1 MQSPPALIS
10 LILEHDLGRKVCSFS
25 GSCASHS
32 HPAHPIGASRMTKAF
47 RFHATG
53 GAEVLRLEDIVL
65 REPGPGEVRMRNTA
79 VAVNF
84 RDILVRRGAHRVAAL
99 PSGLGLESAGV
110 IDAVG
115 HGVTDLAVGDRVAC
129 VAGPDSAYAEHR
141 IVPAARVVQLPA
153 AIDERT
159 AAAMMI
165 RGMTARYLLHETYRV
180 KAGDTILVHA
190 AAGGVG
196 LILCQWAR
204 HLGATVIGTVGSADK
219 AAVARQHGCDHPIV
233 LGAGVD
239 FAAQVRALTGGQG
252 VPVVYDSI
260 GRATLEGS
268 LNCLARRGVLATFG
282 EASGDPEPI
291 APRRLGTLGSVYV
304 THPSLGDYTVTRAE
318 LLATANHLFDMV
330 ANGRIRIEITRA
342 YAFADAARA
351 HADMEAR
358 RTTGSIVLVL

>member
-53 GAEVLRLEDIVL
+53 GAEVLRLEDNVL

-115 HGVTDLAVGDRVAC
+115 HGVAC

-141 IVPAARVVQLPA
+141 IVPAARVVRLPA

-165 RGMTARYLLHETYRV
+165 RGMTARYLLHETYLV

-196 LILCQWAR
+196 LILC
-204 HLGATVIGTVGSADK
+204 
-219 AAVARQHGCDHPIV
+219 
-233 LGAGVD
+233 
-239 FAAQVRALTGGQG
+239 
-252 VPVVYDSI
+252 
-260 GRATLEGS
+260 
-268 LNCLARRGVLATFG
+268 
-282 EASGDPEPI
+282 
-291 APRRLGTLGSVYV
+291 
-304 THPSLGDYTVTRAE
+304 
-318 LLATANHLFDMV
+318 
-330 ANGRIRIEITRA
+330 
-342 YAFADAARA
+342 
-351 HADMEAR
+351 
-358 RTTGSIVLVL
+358 